1 MAIKKK
7 TLFPINLE
15 TWPTFIVDDLDTSR
29 YFKVTELPDT
39 FNGGKN
45 GFKIQGSDY
54 LAPDTTIE
62 IEIKDSSGNV
72 IYHEPVKT
80 KPQYYEGTNIVV
92 SVIIYPETT
101 FGPCTITIMGI
112 LKTYDKNGFKTN
124 IPTNWAGYHNVRWQK
139 RVNVQPYHPN
149 TARIRFY
156 KRPTVE
162 IIEQSVPL
170 YIKSTQNI
178 VYNTYFTT
186 LQVNEAKTQVPLAST
201 NYFVYLTDCI
211 NNGTI
216 KITSRGA
223 FYSDSPPPTLKF
235 GAYYQITSY
244 GAQDSDFTSIG
255 GPYVYGENFVGTVFK
270 TTATDVFG
278 GGTDWPDDAAIL
290 QEVFLSGSG
299 LNDIVYTGEF
309 ANPSGAPIMYED
321 PYPDIDVPVDLYNPD
336 ILSELTYYTAS
347 IVINNARNSSGY
359 LTGDGELPN
368 TFSTTIKKWEAYTT
382 DDGTYQRLYLKDPF
396 VAPRRS
402 YVIDPINISEIIV
415 TYTKP
420 IYYQSGVSQSY
431 AKIKIKNLETFT
443 GDVYKL
449 KVYAKSRNNLQGYQL
464 LEDLRLEVNE
474 FLSTDSYLGRL
485 NVRTGVFSDSS
496 IIKNYWNKTPITYNG
511 VTTNIISSTN
521 NGDSFYS
528 ESVRL
533 ELDTNWSTK
542 TTGVAKLETKNS
554 FQLQKNQQY
563 NVSYKLICKSA
574 PNGIAGLDVY
584 MSGSAFNNDSL
595 TLKQGQKVTSYDFTK
610 TRVLNKQSF
619 NFLTDNDGSGSLC
632 FLIRNGNWEIS
643 DVSLN
648 TSQETAFNPSEFTF
662 RSDPHQ
668 TVPNET
674 FDFKFEFY
682 DINYALAPI
691 TVEAPYTFSGG
702 NNISK
707 YFILRYDTD
716 RIPANLFTITNT
728 AGGNLGVDLD
738 SDLGYLGVRWVN
750 GNTIGSVTFVSSAY
764 DEAGLYITP
773 NQVKTGYPYPGALTY
788 VSDTQRRLTFE
799 NFTSSLS
806 TAGRRVSKII
816 YTASLDSIQQP
827 FSMSADYTDAKF
839 ATLAQVAS
847 ASVPFITSN
856 AISAS
861 FKLMSTGSATII
873 SGGFLVGTTATPT
886 TSSYFARATASAA
899 FIASYINVAP
909 YPAAASIS
917 ASVKGLSPITSYY
930 YRGYVSNI
938 YGTVY
943 SDAVQFTTAP
953 TTSSIYVQMD
963 SSITAYSPKIQ
974 NITYRPTGS
983 AATPTQ
989 LAFRAGGTG
998 ALYGY
1003 PLSASIG
1010 TGSVSA
1016 SYTYDIFVT
1025 GSHNSLPIFP
1035 TRYYGYLSLEYVDSG
1050 EVVFGPRVQMPNGT
1064 GSFTT
1069 TITIPAS
1076 ATTSLRIRYYA
1087 TTTAGG

>member
-124 IPTNWAGYHNVRWQK
+124 IPTNWAGFHNVRWQK

-149 TARIRFY
+149 TSRIRFY

-162 IIEQSVPL
+162 IVEQSVPL
-170 YIKSTQNI
+170 YTKSTQNYT
-178 VYNTYFTT
+178 YNTYFTT
-186 LQVNEAKTQVPLAST
+186 LQVNEAKTQVPPVPS
-201 NYFVYLTDCI
+201 YYYSYLTDCI

-216 KITSRGA
+216 KITSKGA
-223 FYSDSPPPTLKF
+223 FYNDYPPPTLKF
-235 GAYYQITSY
+235 GAYYQIYSY

-255 GPYVYGENFVGTVFK
+255 GPYVYGTNFVGTVFK
-270 TTATDVFG
+270 TTATDVLG
-278 GGTDWPDDAAIL
+278 GATDWPDDAAIL

-309 ANPSGAPIMYED
+309 VNPSGFPIMYED

-359 LTGDGELPN
+359 LTGDGGLPN

-382 DDGTYQRLYLKDPF
+382 IDGTYQRLYLKDPF

-402 YVIDPINISEIIV
+402 YVIDPINISEIIAS
-415 TYTKP
+415 YTKP
-420 IYYQSGVSQSY
+420 IYFQSGVSQSY

-464 LEDLRLEVNE
+464 LEDLRLEANE
-474 FLSTDSYLGRL
+474 FLLADNYLGKL
-485 NVRTGVFSDSS
+485 NVRTGIFSDS
-496 IIKNYWNKTPITYNG
+496 IVVRDYWTKTPITYNG
-511 VTTNIISSTN
+511 VTTSIISSTN

-528 ESVRL
+528 QSVRL
-533 ELDTNWSTK
+533 ELDTDWTTK
-542 TTGVAKLETKNS
+542 TTGVAKFETKDK

-563 NVSYKLICKSA
+563 NVSYKLICKAA
-574 PNGIAGLDVY
+574 PYGIAGLDVY

-610 TRVLNKQSF
+610 TRVLDKQSF

-648 TSQETAFNPSEFTF
+648 TSQETAFSPPEFTF

-707 YFILRYDTD
+707 YFILRYDSE
-716 RIPANLFTITNT
+716 PAVSLFTVENT
-728 AGGNLGVDLD
+728 SGGTPGVDID
-738 SDLGYLGVRWVN
+738 SNYSYLGVRWVN
-750 GNTIGSVTFVSSAY
+750 GNTIGNISFVSSAY
-764 DEAGLYITP
+764 DEAGAYILPT
-773 NQVKTGYPYPGALTY
+773 QIKSGYPYPGGLTY
-788 VSDTQRRLTFE
+788 ISDTQKRLTFD
-799 NFTSSLS
+799 NFTSSLTTPS
-806 TAGRRVSKII
+806 RRVGKII
-816 YTASLDSIQQP
+816 YTASLDSIQQF
-827 FSMSADYTDAKF
+827 FSFSADYSNAKF
-839 ATLAQVAS
+839 ATIPQIAS
-847 ASVPFITSN
+847 ASVFYIASN

-861 FKLMSTGSATII
+861 LTLISTGSATII
-873 SGGFLVGTTATPT
+873 SGGFLVGTNATPT

-899 FIASYINVAP
+899 PPTGSA
-909 YPAAASIS
+909 IS
-917 ASVKGLSPITSYY
+917 ASIKGLSAGTTYY
-930 YRGYVSNI
+930 YRGYASNA

-943 SDAVQFTTAP
+943 TDSVLFNTLP
-953 TTSSIYVQMD
+953 NSGSVSIKFD
-963 SSITAYSPKIQ
+963 STIAAYNPRIQ
-974 NITYRPTGS
+974 SITYRPTGS
-983 AATPTQ
+983 TSTPIP
-989 LAFRAGGTG
+989 LALKNLTTGT
-998 ALYGY
+998 LYGY
-1003 PLSASIG
+1003 PLSGSVG
-1010 TGSVSA
+1010 TGSYSA
-1016 SYTYDIFVT
+1016 SYAYEVFITA
-1025 GSHNSLPIFP
+1025 SHGAFP
-1035 TRYYGYLSLEYVDSG
+1035 KGFGGYLDFETVDKASNLGERALYGYI
-1050 EVVFGPRVQMPNGT
+1050 PTGT
-1064 GSFTT
+1064 GSFTA
-1069 TITIPAS
+1069 TITTPS
-1076 ATTSLRIRYYA
+1076 DTGSYLRLTYIRDA
-1087 TTTAGG
+1087 IRLE